1 MVTIILNNETII
13 IAMEPAV
20 GRGAFSAVVGKGCAD
35 QMLSGLAL
43 DALLGHDNPFFF
55 FFYDNVPSIVQEM
68 RGV

>member
-55 FFYDNVPSIVQEM
+55 FL
-68 RGV
+68 